1 MRGAAGRFLLTC
13 VLFVLALALTFS
25 LTGCDESGMVKVK
38 EVKASTIIWLK
49 EKPVTCGVE
58 GNFDGCAEFLTPTRS
73 VCRIQMLEDSSD
85 YVIAHEFRHCFGWDH
100 RSPS

>member
-1 MRGAAGRFLLTC
+1 MIRALCVSAAF
-13 VLFVLALALTFS
+13 ALALLLTFV
-25 LTGCDESGMVKVK
+25 LTGCNESGMVKVK
-38 EVKASTIIWLK
+38 EVHASTIIWLK

-73 VCRIQMLEDSSD
+73 ECRIQMLEDSSD

>member
-1 MRGAAGRFLLTC
+1 MIRALCVSAAF
-13 VLFVLALALTFS
+13 ALALLLTFV
-25 LTGCDESGMVKVK
+25 LTGCNESGMVKVK
-38 EVKASTIIWLK
+38 EVHASRIIWLK